1 MLLLNSSEPR
11 IKPSVWLDEPIPLY
25 PAHST
30 VMGATGVRWLRFN
43 LVGIMGFALQTTT
56 LLVLVRW
63 AGLGTAAA
71 VTIAVLAAVSH
82 NFFWHEYF
90 TWPNLPRESRF
101 NRWLSFNVS
110 TGTLS
115 VVSNVIVTMTV
126 TRTTGL
132 SLVVSNVIAVAIVS
146 LANYWVSDRLI
157 FSAQCSMPNAQDGGQ
172 RLGIGH

>member
-1 MLLLNSSEPR
+1 
-11 IKPSVWLDEPIPLY
+11 
-25 PAHST
+25 
-30 VMGATGVRWLRFN
+30 MGVTGIRWVRFN
-43 LVGIMGFALQTTT
+43 LVGIMGFVLQTTM

-63 AGLGTAAA
+63 AGLGKATA
-71 VTIAVLAAVSH
+71 VTMAVLAAVSH

-101 NRWLSFNVS
+101 SRWLSFNLS
-110 TGTLS
+110 TGMLS

-126 TRTTGL
+126 TSATGL

-157 FSAQCSMPNAQDGGQ
+157 FNAQCPMLNAQDSEQ
-172 RLGIGH
+172 RVGLEP

>member
-1 MLLLNSSEPR
+1 M
-11 IKPSVWLDEPIPLY
+11 
-25 PAHST
+25 
-30 VMGATGVRWLRFN
+30 MGVTGIRWVRFN
-43 LVGIMGFALQTTT
+43 LVGIMGFVLQATT
-56 LLVLVRW
+56 LSVLVRW

-71 VTIAVLAAVSH
+71 VTMAVLAAVSH

-101 NRWLSFNVS
+101 SRWLSFNLS

-126 TRTTGL
+126 TSATGL

-157 FSAQCSMPNAQDGGQ
+157 FNAQGSMPNAQDGRQ
-172 RLGIGH
+172 RLSLEP